1 MKNAKTLSFL
11 HFLLFVLPLSAQEAE
26 FLSPQKRELLLQEQ
40 NRYES
45 ENEKLRNN
53 WIAPLNLGA
62 SWGYDKSYLGDYGF
76 SKNTSASI
84 TQDIFR
90 SGGIEYQIEYADA
103 KKRADAMAL
112 NSQRAAL
119 NEEIFTSV
127 LNYKKTLYQKE
138 QSELTLK
145 NQEIEIFIKQQLY
158 DAGKA
163 DITELNNAL
172 VQQSSQLKNLVTY
185 DYTLAKLKEDVA
197 KISDINPAE
206 FALPTLSLV
215 KKENFLQE
223 NISLSYEKLH
233 LESLKGLHGVTKSG
247 YLPSLSVNADVGYR
261 EYESKKYTNRED
273 GAYYGVG
280 VALNIP
286 LAYNAQ
292 ATIQEAQATQMKQSA
307 QVADKQRAL
316 NASYEQSIALI
327 ESYRRY
333 NEVSTKNLSLYDGL
347 ISAIKAGV
355 DAGTKTGYDLQIIKN
370 TRAIEE
376 LNIKISEIDMQLELA
391 KLHFSQ
397 RVADGR

>member
-1 MKNAKTLSFL
+1 MKNVKTLSFL
-11 HFLLFVLPLSAQEAE
+11 HFLLFVLPLSAQEAGV
-26 FLSPQKRELLLQEQ
+26 LSPQKQELLLQEQ

-45 ENEKLRNN
+45 ENEKLRYN

-76 SKNTSASI
+76 SKNLSASI
-84 TQDIFR
+84 AQDVFR
-90 SGGIEYQIEYADA
+90 SGGITYQIEYADA

-112 NSQRAAL
+112 NSQKAAL
-119 NEEIFTSV
+119 DEEVFTSV
-127 LNYKKTLYQKE
+127 LNYKKTLYQRE
-138 QSELTLK
+138 QGELTLK

-172 VQQSSQLKNLVTY
+172 VEQSSQLKSLVTY

-197 KISDINPAE
+197 KISDIDPKGFE
-206 FALPTLSLV
+206 LPTLSLV
-215 KKENFLQE
+215 QKESYLQE
-223 NISLSYEKLH
+223 NISLGYEKLQ
-233 LESLKGLHGVTKSG
+233 LESLKGLHGVTKSS
-247 YLPSLSVNADVGYR
+247 YLPSISMSADVGYR
-261 EYESKKYTNRED
+261 EYESKKYSSRDD
-273 GAYYGVG
+273 GAYYGMG

-286 LAYNAQ
+286 FAYNAQ
-292 ATIQEAQATQMKQSA
+292 ATIQEAKATQMKQSA

-316 NASYEQSIALI
+316 SASYEQSLALL

-333 NEVSTKNLSLYDGL
+333 NEVTTKNLSLYDGL
-347 ISAIKAGV
+347 ISAITAGV

-376 LNIKISEIDMQLELA
+376 LNIKINEIDMQLELA

-397 RVADGR
+397 ISNKE